1 VVRLRRC
8 HESNFVQ
15 QTSGRS
21 VGADVGSIEARVRCA
36 PASTAANPSRSV
48 SSAACFRERERR
60 QVGERW
66 DRFF

>member
-8 HESNFVQ
+8 HELNFAR

-21 VGADVGSIEARVRCA
+21 VGADVGPIEARVRCA
-36 PASTAANPSRSV
+36 PASMAANSSLSV
-48 SSAACFRERERR
+48 SSAACFREGERR